1 MFVAVVM
8 ASEINRATHGQHE
21 GIHRVFYSIKQVS
34 AALGQRFGLMSRGLT
49 RLHLVDL
56 LCDTVVL
63 SRTPS
68 RLKELFT
75 LGSHLLIMTHLQH
88 HCGLKLYCLTII
100 EQFENVSL
108 ATSICL
114 FTNWMFEQTGFLLTV

>member
-8 ASEINRATHGQHE
+8 ASEINRTTHGQEE
-21 GIHRVFYSIKQVS
+21 GIHGVFYSIKQGS
-34 AALGQRFGLMSRGLT
+34 AALGQRFGLMSCGLT
-49 RLHLVDL
+49 SLHVVDL

-63 SRTPS
+63 ARTPS
-68 RLKELFT
+68 RIKKVFT
-75 LGSHLLIMTHLQH
+75 PSSHLLIMTPLHH

-100 EQFENVSL
+100 EQFENVPI

-114 FTNWMFEQTGFLLTV
+114 FTNWMFEQTDFLLTV